1 MPNFFSFLTPI
12 FLWGLTFNFFMVLE
26 NLEPKRIFDIFEN
39 VLAQTPRESKKEEK
53 IREVVVTYLETH
65 AKQNNIS
72 LSIHTDAIGNILI
85 RRPASPGMED
95 RPSILFQGHLD
106 MVCETDRP
114 EGFDFDNL
122 PIPIRIQPNGEWI
135 DADGTTLGADNGIGV
150 AIAMALLLETD
161 PDFVHGP
168 FEVFLTVDEETGLT
182 GAFQMD
188 VEALHIQSKLLINA
202 DSEAIGIITIGSA
215 GGGDTTFTKTIPKIT
230 APAKVSYSYVTVSI
244 AGLYGGHSGG
254 DIHLPKGSANKL
266 MARLLSA
273 VTESLPINLCQWN
286 GGTKHNA
293 ITREAVAIIAIPEE
307 KVPDLE
313 KILTQATAPILAY
326 YHDFEPNLT
335 ISWQSDTSA
344 SLPFFPVEDSRVMIH
359 TIHIIPH
366 GALRF
371 SPQVAGLVETSN
383 NLAIVKTTGDTF
395 EMKISS
401 RSNIDEELV
410 SFRRGMDELGQLTRW
425 DMNLEPAYPGW
436 APDPKSAF
444 LHYVTEK
451 YAEELGSEIT
461 VKAIHAGLEC
471 GVIGAKIP
479 GMQMLSIGP
488 NIRDCHTP
496 EERAEI
502 KSVGIMYSLFQAILK
517 DLPTF

>member
-1 MPNFFSFLTPI
+1 
-12 FLWGLTFNFFMVLE
+12 MVLE
-26 NLEPKRIFDIFEN
+26 NLEPKRIFDIFEH

-53 IREVVVTYLETH
+53 IREVVITYLETH

-72 LSIHTDAIGNILI
+72 LNIHTDAIGNILI
-85 RRPASPGMED
+85 SRPASLGMED
-95 RPSILFQGHLD
+95 RPPLLFQGHLD

-114 EGFDFDNL
+114 DGFDFDNL

-161 PDFVHGP
+161 PAFVHGP
-168 FEVFLTVDEETGLT
+168 FEVLLTVDEETGLT

-188 VEALHIQSKLLINA
+188 VEALQIKSKLLINV
-202 DSEAIGIITIGSA
+202 DSEETGIITIGSA
-215 GGGDTTFTKTIPKIT
+215 GGGDTTFKKSVSKIS
-230 APAKVSYSYVTVSI
+230 APAGIPYTYVTISI

-254 DIHLPKGSANKL
+254 DIHLPRGSANKL

-273 VTESLPINLCQWN
+273 VTETLPVHLCEWN

-293 ITREAVAIIAIPEE
+293 ITRNAVSIVA
-307 KVPDLE
+307 VPQDKYSDLE

-326 YHDFEPNLT
+326 YHDLEPNLAIT
-335 ISWQSDTSA
+335 WQQDGSV
-344 SLPFFPVEDSRVMIH
+344 SLPFFPVEESRVMIQ
-359 TIHIIPH
+359 TVHIIPH

-395 EMKISS
+395 SVKISS
-401 RSNIDEELV
+401 RSNVDEELV
-410 SFRRGMDELGQLTRW
+410 SFRRRIAELGQLAGW
-425 DMNLEPAYPGW
+425 IMDLEPAYPGW
-436 APDPKSAF
+436 APDPNSAF

-451 YAEELGSEIT
+451 YAEELGSEIK
-461 VKAIHAGLEC
+461 VEAIHAGLES
-471 GVIGAKIP
+471 GIIGDKIS

-488 NIRDCHTP
+488 TIRDCHTP

-502 KSVGIMYSLFQAILK
+502 KSVSIMYSLFQAILK
-517 DLPTF
+517 DLPAF